1 MPDVSIALS
10 AKDNYT
16 TTLKKIAD
24 ATRTGVKSIES
35 LQQSL
40 DTLNKTRV
48 SVQLNMTKVKNELR
62 EAKKRFEETGDA
74 ADELAMKDKQFEL
87 NNLASQLKAVN
98 ANATEAEKS
107 MRTLAGTNSKIAN
120 RQSAAGGS
128 STKAGSSGSM
138 LGTVGSALAT
148 AGFGDMLSN
157 SLSGA
162 AGAFFGSYYGTTD
175 GAAIESFLGS
185 AISGATMGATV
196 GSMIGGPGLGT
207 AIGAAAGGLIGAV
220 SGGIEAATQK
230 FESRDEAFKS
240 YVQDQYNA
248 VQERQ
253 AADLESGSALAGQR
267 ETDLTSFTTLFGSK
281 DTAQQYLSQ
290 LKTMANVTPFL
301 YSDLTAMSKTLKTY
315 GYAANEMLP
324 ALTAIG
330 DAGAA
335 NGMTTADMTYI
346 ATALG
351 RMRSSNLTTREDLDI
366 LQDRGIDAVGALASA
381 KGVSKGGAYEMISD
395 GDIAGTEAVQIIQSY
410 MEQMYSGAMEQQSK
424 TFEGLSSTLEGW
436 NQEMQNAMG
445 EGYNEGKK
453 IGMSDQIDWLE
464 GEAGQKMMEMNE
476 QIGRAKAEAENLQ
489 QQMYQDVFDG
499 MFNGEIPADMDAR
512 IAAQV
517 EDLHQRYMNAMATIE
532 SSVSSNEEVFAA
544 SEELATLKG
553 AAEELAYNTYMTS
566 DAADTMT
573 AANIALADGI
583 AAGAGDAYEN
593 AGYSLGQHLTKGISS
608 AINAYVPDTI
618 TVPVVYQSVSTSGGI
633 AAGVSARTSI
643 GTSSGTITSS
653 HLTGTTT
660 GSHLTG
666 ATSPYRAIGENRVPR
681 DNTLYLLHEG
691 ERVLTAREARA
702 QDQGGTGGVN
712 IYMGGNYTVRQDSDI
727 GAIAEAVAARILA
740 ARRTLR

>member
-35 LQQSL
+35 LQKSL

-98 ANATEAEKS
+98 ANAIEAEKS

-128 STKAGSSGSM
+128 SAKAGSSGSM

-185 AISGATMGATV
+185 AISGATMGAAA
-196 GSMIGGPGLGT
+196 GSMIAPGVGT

-240 YVQDQYNA
+240 YAQDQYNA

-281 DTAQQYLSQ
+281 DIAQQYLSE

-324 ALTAIG
+324 ALTAVG

-335 NGMTTADMTYI
+335 LGMTAADMSNVS
-346 ATALG
+346 TALG
-351 RMRSSNLTTREDLDI
+351 RMRSSNKTTLEDLNI
-366 LQDRGIDAVGALASA
+366 LQDRGIDAVGALANA
-381 KGVSKGGAYEMISD
+381 KGVSKGDAYSMISG

-453 IGMSDQIDWLE
+453 IGMADQIDWLE
-464 GEAGQKMMEMNE
+464 GEAGQKMMELNE
-476 QIGRAKAEAENLQ
+476 QLGRFKADAENLQ
-489 QQMYQDVFDG
+489 QGIYQDVFNG
-499 MFNGEIPADMDAR
+499 MFTGEIPADMDAK

-532 SSVSSNEEVFAA
+532 SSTATDAEILNAQA
-544 SEELATLKG
+544 QLATAKG
-553 AAEELAYNTYMTS
+553 EAESLAYSTYMQS
-566 DAADTMT
+566 EAADAMT

-583 AAGAGDAYEN
+583 AAGAGDAYKN
-593 AGYSLGQHLTKGISS
+593 AGYSLGLKLTEGISS

-618 TVPVVYQSVSTSGGI
+618 TVPVVYSSTSTE
-633 AAGVSARTSI
+633 S
-643 GTSSGTITSS
+643 SSGGRSYSS
-653 HLTGTTT
+653 DPLN
-660 GSHLTG
+660 
-666 ATSPYRAIGENRVPR
+666 PWKIDAIGENRVPR

-727 GAIAEAVAARILA
+727 GAIAEAVAARIMA
-740 ARRTLR
+740 QVRILRV

>member
-40 DTLNKTRV
+40 DTLNQTRV

-98 ANATEAEKS
+98 ANAIEAEKS

-128 STKAGSSGSM
+128 SAKAGSSGSM

-185 AISGATMGATV
+185 AISGATMGAAA
-196 GSMIGGPGLGT
+196 GSMVAPGVGT

-290 LKTMANVTPFL
+290 LKTMANTTPFL

-324 ALTAIG
+324 ALTAVG

-335 NGMTTADMTYI
+335 LGMTAADMTNVS
-346 ATALG
+346 TALG
-351 RMRSSNLTTREDLDI
+351 RMRSSNKTTLEDLNI

-476 QIGRAKAEAENLQ
+476 QLGRFKADAENLQ
-489 QQMYQDVFDG
+489 QGIYQDVFNG
-499 MFNGEIPADMDAR
+499 MFTGEIPADMDAK

-532 SSVSSNEEVFAA
+532 SSTATDAEILDAQA
-544 SEELATLKG
+544 QLATAKG
-553 AAEELAYNTYMTS
+553 EAESLAYSTYMQT
-566 DAADTMT
+566 DAADAMT
-573 AANIALADGI
+573 EANIALADGI

-593 AGYSLGQHLTKGISS
+593 AGYSIGEKLTQGITRQISS
-608 AINAYVPDTI
+608 YTPPPIK
-618 TVPVVYQSVSTSGGI
+618 VPVLYESVSTSGGI

-643 GTSSGTITSS
+643 GA
-653 HLTGTTT
+653 LTGTTT

-727 GAIAEAVAARILA
+727 GAIAEAVAARIMA

>member
-10 AKDNYT
+10 AKDKVSSI
-16 TTLKKIAD
+16 LKKVGQISGETAD
-24 ATRTGVKSIES
+24 EIDK
-35 LQQSL
+35 LQDSL
-40 DTLNKTRV
+40 DTLSSAKVDLKTNLDKVRQQV
-48 SVQLNMTKVKNELR
+48 SEARKEFRKLGDSVSEQNYKDKLSELEKLEQQYYAVSKSIR
-62 EAKKRFEETGDA
+62 MVENEET
-74 ADELAMKDKQFEL
+74 
-87 NNLASQLKAVN
+87 S
-98 ANATEAEKS
+98 
-107 MRTLAGTNSKIAN
+107 LAGTRSKLSN
-120 RQSAAGGS
+120 REAGGS
-128 STKAGSSGSM
+128 SSSM
-138 LGTVGSALAT
+138 LGTLGSALAT
-148 AGFGDMLSN
+148 AGFGNMLGS

-162 AGAFFGSYYGTTD
+162 AGAFFGSYYGETD
-175 GAAIESFLGS
+175 GAAIQSFLGS
-185 AISGATMGATV
+185 AISGAAMGAAA
-196 GSMIGGPGLGT
+196 GSIIPGVGT

-220 SGGIEAATQK
+220 SGGIEAATQQ
-230 FESRDEAFKS
+230 FESRDAAFKS

-281 DTAQQYLSQ
+281 DTAQQYLSE

-315 GYAANEMLP
+315 GYAADEMLP
-324 ALTAIG
+324 ALTSIG

-335 NGMTTADMTYI
+335 LGMTAADMTNVS
-346 ATALG
+346 TALG
-351 RMRSSNLTTREDLDI
+351 RMRSSNKTTLEDLNI

-381 KGVSKGGAYEMISD
+381 KGVSKGDAYSMISG

-410 MEQMYSGAMEQQSK
+410 MEQMYAGAMEQQSK

-436 NQEMQNAMG
+436 NQELQNAAG
-445 EGYNEGKK
+445 RGYNEEKK
-453 IGMSDQIDWLE
+453 IGMADQIDWLE

-489 QQMYQDVFDG
+489 QGIYQDVFDG

-532 SSVSSNEEVFAA
+532 SSASSNKEVFAA

-583 AAGAGDAYEN
+583 AASAGGAYEN
-593 AGYSLGQHLTKGISS
+593 AGYLLGQELTKGISS

-618 TVPVVYQSVSTSGGI
+618 TVPVVYQSMSTSGGI
-633 AAGVSARTSI
+633 AAVAAARTATGVS
-643 GTSSGTITSS
+643 
-653 HLTGTTT
+653 T

-702 QDQGGTGGVN
+702 QDQGGTGGVVIN
-712 IYMGGNYTVRQDSDI
+712 MGGNYTVRQDSDI
-727 GAIAEAVAARILA
+727 GAIAEAVAARIMA
-740 ARRTLR
+740 QRRIVRT

>member
-35 LQQSL
+35 LQKSL
-40 DTLNKTRV
+40 DTLNQTRV

-87 NNLASQLKAVN
+87 NHLASQLKAVN

-120 RQSAAGGS
+120 KQAADGGIGA
-128 STKAGSSGSM
+128 KAGSSGSM
-138 LGTVGSALAT
+138 LGTLGSALAT
-148 AGFGDMLSN
+148 AGFGNMLGS

-162 AGAFFGSYYGTTD
+162 AGAFFGSYYGETD
-175 GAAIESFLGS
+175 GAAIQSFLGS
-185 AISGATMGATV
+185 AISGAAMGAAA
-196 GSMIGGPGLGT
+196 GSIIPGVGT

-220 SGGIEAATQK
+220 SGGIEAATQQ
-230 FESRDEAFKS
+230 FESRDAAFKS

-253 AADLESGSALAGQR
+253 SADLESGSALAGQR

-281 DTAQQYLSQ
+281 DIAQQYLSE

-315 GYAANEMLP
+315 GYAADEMLP
-324 ALTAIG
+324 ALTSIG

-335 NGMTTADMTYI
+335 LGMTAADMTNVS
-346 ATALG
+346 TALG
-351 RMRSSNLTTREDLDI
+351 RMRSSNKTTLEDLNI

-381 KGVSKGGAYEMISD
+381 KGVSKGDAYSMISG

-436 NQEMQNAMG
+436 NQELQNAAG
-445 EGYNEGKK
+445 RGYNEEKK
-453 IGMSDQIDWLE
+453 IGMADQIDWLE

-489 QQMYQDVFDG
+489 QGIYQDVFDG

-532 SSVSSNEEVFAA
+532 SSASSNKEVFAA

-573 AANIALADGI
+573 AANIALADSI
-583 AAGAGDAYEN
+583 AASTGDAYEN

-618 TVPVVYQSVSTSGGI
+618 TVPVVYQSMSTSGGI
-633 AAGVSARTSI
+633 AAVAAARTATGVS
-643 GTSSGTITSS
+643 
-653 HLTGTTT
+653 T

-681 DNTLYLLHEG
+681 DNMLYLLHEG

-727 GAIAEAVAARILA
+727 SAIAEAVAARILA
-740 ARRTLR
+740 ARRIVRT

>member
-10 AKDNYT
+10 AKDKVSSI
-16 TTLKKIAD
+16 LKKVGQISGETAD
-24 ATRTGVKSIES
+24 EIDK
-35 LQQSL
+35 LQGSL
-40 DTLNKTRV
+40 DTLSSAKVDLKTNLDKVRQQV
-48 SVQLNMTKVKNELR
+48 SEARKEFRKLGDSVSEQNYKDKLSELEKLEQQYYAVSKSIR
-62 EAKKRFEETGDA
+62 MVENEET
-74 ADELAMKDKQFEL
+74 
-87 NNLASQLKAVN
+87 S
-98 ANATEAEKS
+98 
-107 MRTLAGTNSKIAN
+107 LAGTRSKLSN
-120 RQSAAGGS
+120 REAG
-128 STKAGSSGSM
+128 GSSGSM

-175 GAAIESFLGS
+175 GAAIESFFGS

-240 YVQDQYNA
+240 YVQDRYNA

-281 DTAQQYLSQ
+281 DMAQQYLSQ
-290 LKTMANVTPFL
+290 LKTMANTTPFL
-301 YSDLTAMSKTLKTY
+301 YNDLTAMSKTLKTY
-315 GYAANEMLP
+315 GYAAKEMLP

-381 KGVSKGGAYEMISD
+381 KGVSKSDAYSMISG

-436 NQEMQNAMG
+436 NQELQNAAG
-445 EGYNEGKK
+445 RGYNEEKK

-489 QQMYQDVFDG
+489 QQMYQDVFNG

-573 AANIALADGI
+573 AANIALADSI

-593 AGYSLGQHLTKGISS
+593 AGYSIGEKLTQGITRQISS
-608 AINAYVPDTI
+608 YTPPPIK
-618 TVPVVYQSVSTSGGI
+618 VPVLYESVSTSGGI

-643 GTSSGTITSS
+643 GA
-653 HLTGTTT
+653 LTGTTT

-702 QDQGGTGGVN
+702 QDQGGTGGVVIN
-712 IYMGGNYTVRQDSDI
+712 MGGNYTVRQDSDI
-727 GAIAEAVAARILA
+727 GAIAEAVAARIMA
-740 ARRTLR
+740 QVRILR

>member
-10 AKDNYT
+10 AKDKVSSI
-16 TTLKKIAD
+16 LKKVGQISGETAD
-24 ATRTGVKSIES
+24 EIDK
-35 LQQSL
+35 LQDSL
-40 DTLNKTRV
+40 DTLSGAKVDLKTNLDKVRQQV
-48 SVQLNMTKVKNELR
+48 SEARKEFRKLGDSVSEQNYKDKLSELEKLEQQYYAVSKSIR
-62 EAKKRFEETGDA
+62 MVENEET
-74 ADELAMKDKQFEL
+74 
-87 NNLASQLKAVN
+87 S
-98 ANATEAEKS
+98 
-107 MRTLAGTNSKIAN
+107 LAGTRSKLSN
-120 RQSAAGGS
+120 REAG
-128 STKAGSSGSM
+128 GSSGSM

-185 AISGATMGATV
+185 AISGATMGASV

-253 AADLESGSALAGQR
+253 SADLESGSSLASQR
-267 ETDLTSFTTLFGSK
+267 ETDLVSFTTLFGSK

-315 GYAANEMLP
+315 GYAADEMIP
-324 ALTAIG
+324 ALTSIG

-335 NGMTTADMTYI
+335 LGMTAADMTNVS
-346 ATALG
+346 TALG
-351 RMRSSNLTTREDLDI
+351 RMRSSNKTTLEDLNI

-410 MEQMYSGAMEQQSK
+410 MEQMYSGAMGQQSK

-436 NQEMQNAMG
+436 NQELQNAMG

-464 GEAGQKMMEMNE
+464 GEAGQKMQEVYSEMGTL
-476 QIGRAKAEAENLQ
+476 QSDLENMQ
-489 QQMYQDVFDG
+489 QEMYRDIVNG
-499 MFNGEIPADMDAR
+499 MFSGDIASGMDEQ
-512 IAAQV
+512 IAAQM
-517 EDLHQRYMNAMATIE
+517 EQMHTRYMDAMATIDSGTSSDEDKIAARAELGALMGEAQAMAE
-532 SSVSSNEEVFAA
+532 SEYYNSEGVSI
-544 SEELATLKG
+544 LT
-553 AAEELAYNTYMTS
+553 
-566 DAADTMT
+566 D
-573 AANIALADGI
+573 ANITMASNI
-583 AAGAGDAYEN
+583 QSAAGGAYQN
-593 AGYSLGQHLTKGISS
+593 AGYSLGQQLTKGISS
-608 AINAYVPDTI
+608 VISSYVPPSI
-618 TVPVVYQSVSTSGGI
+618 HVPVVTSSISTS
-633 AAGVSARTSI
+633 AGVTN
-643 GTSSGTITSS
+643 GTSVGA
-653 HLTGTTT
+653 TT

-702 QDQGGTGGVN
+702 QDQGGTGGVS
-712 IYMGGNYTVRQDSDI
+712 IYMGGAYYVRQDSDI

-740 ARRTLR
+740 ARRIVRT

>member
-40 DTLNKTRV
+40 DALNKTRV

-128 STKAGSSGSM
+128 SAKTGSSGSM

-162 AGAFFGSYYGTTD
+162 AGAFFGSYYGETD
-175 GAAIESFLGS
+175 GAAIQSFLGS
-185 AISGATMGATV
+185 AISGAAMGAAA
-196 GSMIGGPGLGT
+196 GSIIPGVGT

-240 YVQDQYNA
+240 YVQDRYNA
-248 VQERQ
+248 VQERR
-253 AADLESGSALAGQR
+253 DEELSGGSSIAGQR
-267 ETDLTSFTTLFGSK
+267 EMDQMAFTTLFGNA
-281 DTAQQYLSQ
+281 DTAQNYLEQ
-290 LKTMANVTPFL
+290 VRVMGAETPFQ
-301 YSDLTAMSKTLKTY
+301 YEDLTQISRT
-315 GYAANEMLP
+315 
-324 ALTAIG
+324 LTAFGYSVDELIPTMTALG
-330 DAGAA
+330 DAGSA
-335 NGMTTADMTYI
+335 NGMTTDAINEM
-346 ATALG
+346 AQALG
-351 RMRSSNLTTREDLDI
+351 YMRSSNLVYREQLGI
-366 LQDRGIDAVGALASA
+366 FQRRGVDAAGAVAEA
-381 KGVSKGGAYEMISD
+381 KGMSIDEVYSAITRGDLGGVEISE
-395 GDIAGTEAVQIIQSY
+395 ILTKY
-410 MEQMYSGAMEQQSK
+410 MEETYQGAMDIQSK
-424 TFEGLSSTLEGW
+424 TFEGLASTLEDA
-436 NQEMQNAMG
+436 NAELQNAAG
-445 EGYNEGKK
+445 RGYNEEKK

-489 QQMYQDVFDG
+489 QQMYQDVFNG

-573 AANIALADGI
+573 AANIALADSI
-583 AAGAGDAYEN
+583 AASAGDAYEN
-593 AGYSLGQHLTKGISS
+593 AGYSVSEKLTQGITRH
-608 AINAYVPDTI
+608 INSYTPPPI
-618 TVPVVYQSVSTSGGI
+618 KVPVLYESVSTSGGI
-633 AAGVSARTSI
+633 AAGASARTSI

>member
-35 LQQSL
+35 LQKSL
-40 DTLNKTRV
+40 DTLNQTRV

-120 RQSAAGGS
+120 KQAADGGIGA
-128 STKAGSSGSM
+128 KAGSSGSM
-138 LGTVGSALAT
+138 LGTLGSALAT
-148 AGFGDMLSN
+148 AGFGNMLGS

-162 AGAFFGSYYGTTD
+162 AGAFFGSYYGETD
-175 GAAIESFLGS
+175 GAAIQSFLGS
-185 AISGATMGATV
+185 AISGATMGASV

-220 SGGIEAATQK
+220 SGGIEAATQQ
-230 FESRDEAFKS
+230 FESRDAAFKS

-248 VQERQ
+248 VQERRNEE
-253 AADLESGSALAGQR
+253 LSGGSSIAGQR
-267 ETDLTSFTTLFGSK
+267 EMDQMAFTTLFSNA
-281 DTAQQYLSQ
+281 DTAQDYLEQ
-290 LKTMANVTPFL
+290 VRVMGAETPFQ
-301 YSDLTAMSKTLKTY
+301 YEDLTQISRTLTSF
-315 GYAANEMLP
+315 GYAVDELIPTMT
-324 ALTAIG
+324 ALG

-335 NGMTTADMTYI
+335 NGMTTDAINEM
-346 ATALG
+346 AQALG
-351 RMRSSNLTTREDLDI
+351 YMRSSNLVYREQLGI
-366 LQDRGIDAVGALASA
+366 FQRRGVDAAGAVAEA
-381 KGVSKGGAYEMISD
+381 KGMSIDEVYSAITRGDLGGVEISE
-395 GDIAGTEAVQIIQSY
+395 ILTKY
-410 MEQMYSGAMEQQSK
+410 MEETYQGAMDIQSK
-424 TFEGLSSTLEGW
+424 TFEGLSSTLEDV
-436 NQEMQNAMG
+436 NAELQNAMG

-464 GEAGQKMMEMNE
+464 GEAGQKMMELNE
-476 QIGRAKAEAENLQ
+476 QMGRFKADAENLQ
-489 QQMYQDVFDG
+489 QGIYQDVFNG
-499 MFNGEIPADMDAR
+499 MFTGEIPADMDAK

-532 SSVSSNEEVFAA
+532 SSASSDAEILNAQA
-544 SEELATLKG
+544 QLATAKG
-553 AAEELAYNTYMTS
+553 EAESLAYSTYMQT
-566 DAADTMT
+566 DAADAMT
-573 AANIALADGI
+573 EANIALADGI
-583 AAGAGDAYEN
+583 AAGAGTAYEN
-593 AGYSLGQHLTKGISS
+593 AGFSLGQELTKGISS

-618 TVPVVYQSVSTSGGI
+618 TVPVVYQSMSTSGGI
-633 AAGVSARTSI
+633 AAVAAARTATGVS
-643 GTSSGTITSS
+643 
-653 HLTGTTT
+653 T

-727 GAIAEAVAARILA
+727 SAIAEAVAARILA
-740 ARRTLR
+740 ARRIVRT

>member
-10 AKDNYT
+10 AKDKVSSI
-16 TTLKKIAD
+16 LKKVGQISGETAD
-24 ATRTGVKSIES
+24 EIDK
-35 LQQSL
+35 LQDGL
-40 DTLNKTRV
+40 DTLSSAKVDLKTNLDKVRQQV
-48 SVQLNMTKVKNELR
+48 SEARKEFRKLGDSVSEQNYKDKLSELEKLEQQYCAVSKSIR
-62 EAKKRFEETGDA
+62 MVENEET
-74 ADELAMKDKQFEL
+74 
-87 NNLASQLKAVN
+87 S
-98 ANATEAEKS
+98 
-107 MRTLAGTNSKIAN
+107 LAGTRSKLSN
-120 RQSAAGGS
+120 REAG
-128 STKAGSSGSM
+128 GSSGSM

-185 AISGATMGATV
+185 AISGATMGASV

-290 LKTMANVTPFL
+290 LKTMANTTPFL
-301 YSDLTAMSKTLKTY
+301 YNDLTAMSKTLKTY
-315 GYAANEMLP
+315 GYAAKEMLP
-324 ALTAIG
+324 ALTAVG

-335 NGMTTADMTYI
+335 LGMTAADMTNVS
-346 ATALG
+346 TALG
-351 RMRSSNLTTREDLDI
+351 RMRSSNKTTLEDLNI
-366 LQDRGIDAVGALASA
+366 LQDRGIDAIGALASA

-476 QIGRAKAEAENLQ
+476 QLGRFKADAENLQ
-489 QQMYQDVFDG
+489 QGIYQDVFNG
-499 MFNGEIPADMDAR
+499 MFTGEIPADMDAK

-532 SSVSSNEEVFAA
+532 SSTATDAEILDAQA
-544 SEELATLKG
+544 QLATAKG
-553 AAEELAYNTYMTS
+553 EAESLAYSTYMQT
-566 DAADTMT
+566 DAADAMT
-573 AANIALADGI
+573 EANIALADGI

-593 AGYSLGQHLTKGISS
+593 AGYSIGEKLTQGITRQISS
-608 AINAYVPDTI
+608 YTPPPIK
-618 TVPVVYQSVSTSGGI
+618 VPVLYESVSTSGGI

-643 GTSSGTITSS
+643 GA
-653 HLTGTTT
+653 LTGTTT

-702 QDQGGTGGVN
+702 QDQGGTGGVVIN
-712 IYMGGNYTVRQDSDI
+712 MGGNYTVRQDSDI

-740 ARRTLR
+740 ARRTLRI

>member
-24 ATRTGVKSIES
+24 ATRTGVNSIEDLQKS
-35 LQQSL
+35 LTKLNNTRAQLKL
-40 DTLNKTRV
+40 DLSKAK
-48 SVQLNMTKVKNELR
+48 SELK
-62 EAKKRFEETGDA
+62 EAEKRFRATGDA
-74 ADELAMKDKQFEL
+74 ADELALKDKQLQFD
-87 NNLASQLKAVN
+87 NLTSQLKAVSSS
-98 ANATEAEKS
+98 AKAAES
-107 MRTLAGTNSKIAN
+107 DMTRLAGTNSKIAN
-120 RQSAAGGS
+120 RQSTAGGG
-128 STKAGSSGSM
+128 TGSM
-138 LGTVGSALAT
+138 MGTIGSALAT

-220 SGGIEAATQK
+220 SGGIEAATQQ

-267 ETDLTSFTTLFGSK
+267 ETDLVSFTTLFGSK
-281 DTAQQYLSQ
+281 DIAQQYLSE

-335 NGMTTADMTYI
+335 LGMTAADMTNVS
-346 ATALG
+346 TALG
-351 RMRSSNLTTREDLDI
+351 RMRSSNKTTLEDLNI
-366 LQDRGIDAVGALASA
+366 LQDRGIDAIGALANA
-381 KGVSKGGAYEMISD
+381 KGVSKGDAYSMISG

-436 NQEMQNAMG
+436 NQELQNAMG

-464 GEAGQKMMEMNE
+464 GEAGQKMQEVYSEMGTL
-476 QIGRAKAEAENLQ
+476 QSDLENMQ
-489 QQMYQDVFDG
+489 QEMYRDIVNG
-499 MFNGEIPADMDAR
+499 MFSGDIAAGMDEQ

-517 EDLHQRYMNAMATIE
+517 EQMHTRYAEAMATLDSGTSSDEEKIAARAELGALMGEAQAMAE
-532 SSVSSNEEVFAA
+532 SEYYNSEGVSI
-544 SEELATLKG
+544 LT
-553 AAEELAYNTYMTS
+553 
-566 DAADTMT
+566 D
-573 AANIALADGI
+573 ANIAMASNI
-583 AAGAGDAYEN
+583 QSSAGSAYQN
-593 AGYSLGQHLTKGISS
+593 AGYSLGQQLTKGISS

-618 TVPVVYQSVSTSGGI
+618 TVPVVYSSTSTDSNGGGGGNYDPTDPTRPQKI
-633 AAGVSARTSI
+633 S
-643 GTSSGTITSS
+643 
-653 HLTGTTT
+653 
-660 GSHLTG
+660 
-666 ATSPYRAIGENRVPR
+666 AIGENRVPR

-702 QDQGGTGGVN
+702 QDQGGAGGVN

-727 GAIAEAVAARILA
+727 PAIAEAVAARILR
-740 ARRTLR
+740 ARRIART

>member
-40 DTLNKTRV
+40 DTLNQTRV

-98 ANATEAEKS
+98 ANAIEAEKS

-128 STKAGSSGSM
+128 SAKAGSSGSM

-185 AISGATMGATV
+185 AISGATMGAAA
-196 GSMIGGPGLGT
+196 GSMVAPGVGT

-240 YVQDQYNA
+240 YVQDRYNA

-290 LKTMANVTPFL
+290 LKTMANTTPFL
-301 YSDLTAMSKTLKTY
+301 YNDLTAMSKTLKTY
-315 GYAANEMLP
+315 GYAANEMIP

-381 KGVSKGGAYEMISD
+381 KGVSKSDAYSMISG

-436 NQEMQNAMG
+436 NQELQNAAG
-445 EGYNEGKK
+445 RGYNEEKK

-573 AANIALADGI
+573 AANIALADSI
-583 AAGAGDAYEN
+583 AASAGDAYEN
-593 AGYSLGQHLTKGISS
+593 AGYSVSEKLTQGITRH
-608 AINAYVPDTI
+608 INSYTPPPI
-618 TVPVVYQSVSTSGGI
+618 KVPVLYESVSTSGGI
-633 AAGVSARTSI
+633 AAGASARTSI
-643 GTSSGTITSS
+643 GTSSGTITS
-653 HLTGTTT
+653 
-660 GSHLTG
+660 SHLTG

-702 QDQGGTGGVN
+702 QDQGGTGGVS
-712 IYMGGNYTVRQDSDI
+712 IYMGGTYYVRQDSDI
-727 GAIAEAVAARILA
+727 GAIAEAVSARILA

>member
-35 LQQSL
+35 LQKSL
-40 DTLNKTRV
+40 DTLNQTRV

-120 RQSAAGGS
+120 KQAADGGIGA
-128 STKAGSSGSM
+128 KAGSSGSM
-138 LGTVGSALAT
+138 LGTLGSALAT
-148 AGFGDMLSN
+148 AGFGNMLGS

-162 AGAFFGSYYGTTD
+162 AGAFFGSYYGETD
-175 GAAIESFLGS
+175 GAAIQSFLGS
-185 AISGATMGATV
+185 AISGATMGASV

-240 YVQDQYNA
+240 YVQDRYNA

-267 ETDLTSFTTLFGSK
+267 ETDLTSFTTLFGSQ
-281 DTAQQYLSQ
+281 DTAQQYLSE
-290 LKTMANVTPFL
+290 LKTMANTTPFL
-301 YSDLTAMSKTLKTY
+301 YSDLTAMSKTLKAY
-315 GYAANEMLP
+315 GYAADEMLP
-324 ALTAIG
+324 ALTSIG

-335 NGMTTADMTYI
+335 NGMTAADMTYI

-366 LQDRGIDAVGALASA
+366 LQDRGIDAVGALANA
-381 KGVSKGGAYEMISD
+381 KGVSKGDAYAMISG

-436 NQEMQNAMG
+436 NQELQNAMG

-464 GEAGQKMMEMNE
+464 GEAGQKMMELNE
-476 QIGRAKAEAENLQ
+476 QMGRFKADAENLQ
-489 QQMYQDVFDG
+489 QGIYQDVFNG
-499 MFNGEIPADMDAR
+499 MFTGEIPADMDAK

-532 SSVSSNEEVFAA
+532 SSASSDAEVFAA
-544 SEELATLKG
+544 RTDLGTLKG
-553 AAEELAYNTYMTS
+553 EAETLAYNTYMAS
-566 DAADTMT
+566 DAADAMT

-583 AAGAGDAYEN
+583 AASAGGAYEN
-593 AGYSLGQHLTKGISS
+593 AGYLLGQHLTKGISS

-618 TVPVVYQSVSTSGGI
+618 TVPVVYSSTSTDSNSGGD
-633 AAGVSARTSI
+633 GVY
-643 GTSSGTITSS
+643 SSDP
-653 HLTGTTT
+653 LNPWKKE
-660 GSHLTG
+660 
-666 ATSPYRAIGENRVPR
+666 AAIGENRVPR

-727 GAIAEAVAARILA
+727 SAIAEAVAARILA
-740 ARRTLR
+740 ARRIVRT

>member
-98 ANATEAEKS
+98 ANAIEAEKS

-128 STKAGSSGSM
+128 SAKAGSSGSM

-185 AISGATMGATV
+185 AISGATMGAAA
-196 GSMIGGPGLGT
+196 GSMVAPGIGT

-220 SGGIEAATQK
+220 SGGIEAATQQ

-248 VQERQ
+248 VQERRNEE
-253 AADLESGSALAGQR
+253 LSGGSSIAGQR
-267 ETDLTSFTTLFGSK
+267 EMDQMAFTTLFGNA
-281 DTAQQYLSQ
+281 DTAQNYLEQ
-290 LKTMANVTPFL
+290 VRVMGAETPFQ
-301 YSDLTAMSKTLKTY
+301 YEDLTQISRT
-315 GYAANEMLP
+315 
-324 ALTAIG
+324 LTAFGYSVDELIPTMTALG
-330 DAGAA
+330 DAGSA
-335 NGMTTADMTYI
+335 NGMTTDAINEM
-346 ATALG
+346 AQALG
-351 RMRSSNLTTREDLDI
+351 YMRSSNLVYREQFGI
-366 LQDRGIDAVGALASA
+366 FQRRGVDAAGAVAEA
-381 KGVSKGGAYEMISD
+381 KGMSIDEVYSAITRGDLGGVEISE
-395 GDIAGTEAVQIIQSY
+395 ILTKY
-410 MEQMYSGAMEQQSK
+410 MEETYQGAMDIQSK
-424 TFEGLSSTLEGW
+424 TFEGLASTLEDA
-436 NQEMQNAMG
+436 NAELQNAAG
-445 EGYNEGKK
+445 RGYNEEKK
-453 IGMSDQIDWLE
+453 IGMADQIDWLE

-544 SEELATLKG
+544 SEE
-553 AAEELAYNTYMTS
+553 
-566 DAADTMT
+566 
-573 AANIALADGI
+573 
-583 AAGAGDAYEN
+583 
-593 AGYSLGQHLTKGISS
+593 
-608 AINAYVPDTI
+608 
-618 TVPVVYQSVSTSGGI
+618 
-633 AAGVSARTSI
+633 
-643 GTSSGTITSS
+643 
-653 HLTGTTT
+653 
-660 GSHLTG
+660 
-666 ATSPYRAIGENRVPR
+666 
-681 DNTLYLLHEG
+681 
-691 ERVLTAREARA
+691 
-702 QDQGGTGGVN
+702 
-712 IYMGGNYTVRQDSDI
+712 
-727 GAIAEAVAARILA
+727 
-740 ARRTLR
+740 

>member
-10 AKDNYT
+10 AKDKVSSI
-16 TTLKKIAD
+16 LKKVGQISGETAD
-24 ATRTGVKSIES
+24 EIDK
-35 LQQSL
+35 LQDSL
-40 DTLNKTRV
+40 DTLSSAKVDLKTNLDKVRQQV
-48 SVQLNMTKVKNELR
+48 SEARKEFRKLGDSVSEQNYKDKLSELEKLEQQYYAVSKSIR
-62 EAKKRFEETGDA
+62 MVENEET
-74 ADELAMKDKQFEL
+74 
-87 NNLASQLKAVN
+87 S
-98 ANATEAEKS
+98 
-107 MRTLAGTNSKIAN
+107 LAGTRSKLSN
-120 RQSAAGGS
+120 REAG
-128 STKAGSSGSM
+128 GSSGSM

-185 AISGATMGATV
+185 AISGATMGAAA
-196 GSMIGGPGLGT
+196 GSMVAPGVGT

-230 FESRDEAFKS
+230 FESRDDAFKS
-240 YVQDQYNA
+240 YVQDRYNA

-281 DTAQQYLSQ
+281 DIAQQYLSE
-290 LKTMANVTPFL
+290 LKTMANTTPFL
-301 YSDLTAMSKTLKTY
+301 YNDLTAMSKTLKTY
-315 GYAANEMLP
+315 GYAAKEMLP

-436 NQEMQNAMG
+436 NQEMQNAAG
-445 EGYNEGKK
+445 RGYNEEKK

-553 AAEELAYNTYMTS
+553 EAESLAYSTYMQS
-566 DAADTMT
+566 DAADAMT

-593 AGYSLGQHLTKGISS
+593 AGYSIGEKLTQGITRQISS
-608 AINAYVPDTI
+608 YTPPPIK
-618 TVPVVYQSVSTSGGI
+618 VPVLYESVSTSGGI

-643 GTSSGTITSS
+643 GTS
-653 HLTGTTT
+653 TGTTT

-702 QDQGGTGGVN
+702 QDHGGTGGVN

>member
-10 AKDNYT
+10 AKDKVSSI
-16 TTLKKIAD
+16 LKKVGQISGETAD
-24 ATRTGVKSIES
+24 EIDK
-35 LQQSL
+35 LQDSL
-40 DTLNKTRV
+40 DTLSSAKVDLKTNLDKVRQQV
-48 SVQLNMTKVKNELR
+48 SEARKEFRKLGDSVSEQNYKDKLSELEKLEQQYYAVSKSIR
-62 EAKKRFEETGDA
+62 MVENEET
-74 ADELAMKDKQFEL
+74 
-87 NNLASQLKAVN
+87 S
-98 ANATEAEKS
+98 
-107 MRTLAGTNSKIAN
+107 LAGTRSKLSN
-120 RQSAAGGS
+120 REAG
-128 STKAGSSGSM
+128 GSSGSM

-185 AISGATMGATV
+185 TISGATMGAAA
-196 GSMIGGPGLGT
+196 GSMIAPGVGT

-281 DTAQQYLSQ
+281 DIAQQYLSE

-324 ALTAIG
+324 ALTAVG

-335 NGMTTADMTYI
+335 LGMTAADMSNVS
-346 ATALG
+346 TALG
-351 RMRSSNLTTREDLDI
+351 RMRSSNKTTLEDLNI
-366 LQDRGIDAVGALASA
+366 LQDRGIDAIGALANA
-381 KGVSKGGAYEMISD
+381 KGVSKGDAYSMISG

-436 NQEMQNAMG
+436 NQELQNAAG
-445 EGYNEGKK
+445 RGYNEEKK

-489 QQMYQDVFDG
+489 QQMYQDVFNG

-573 AANIALADGI
+573 AANIALADSI
-583 AAGAGDAYEN
+583 AAGTGDAYKN
-593 AGYSLGQHLTKGISS
+593 AGYSLGLKLTEGISS

-618 TVPVVYQSVSTSGGI
+618 TVPVVYSTTSTDSNGGGGGNYDPTDPTRPQKI
-633 AAGVSARTSI
+633 S
-643 GTSSGTITSS
+643 
-653 HLTGTTT
+653 
-660 GSHLTG
+660 
-666 ATSPYRAIGENRVPR
+666 AIGENRVPR

-702 QDQGGTGGVN
+702 QDQGGTGGVS
-712 IYMGGNYTVRQDSDI
+712 IYMGGTYYVRQDSDI

>member
-10 AKDNYT
+10 AKDNFS
-16 TTLKKIAD
+16 TTLKKIAQE
-24 ATRTGVKSIES
+24 TRTGVNSIEDLQKS
-35 LQQSL
+35 LTKLNNTRAQLRL
-40 DTLNKTRV
+40 DLSKAK
-48 SVQLNMTKVKNELR
+48 SELK
-62 EAKKRFEETGDA
+62 EAEKRFRATGDA
-74 ADELAMKDKQFEL
+74 ADELALKDKQLQFD
-87 NNLASQLKAVN
+87 NLTSQLKAVSSS
-98 ANATEAEKS
+98 AKAAES
-107 MRTLAGTNSKIAN
+107 DMTRLAGTNSKIAN
-120 RQSAAGGS
+120 RQSTGTG
-128 STKAGSSGSM
+128 TGSM
-138 LGTVGSALAT
+138 MGTIGSALAT
-148 AGFGDMLSN
+148 AGFGQMLSG

-162 AGAFFGSYYGTTD
+162 AGAFFSSYYGSTD
-175 GAAIESFLGS
+175 GTAIQSVLGS
-185 AISGATMGATV
+185 AISGATMGAAA
-196 GSMIGGPGLGT
+196 GSIIPGVGT
-207 AIGAAAGGLIGAV
+207 AIGAAVGTAIGAV

-267 ETDLTSFTTLFGSK
+267 ETDLVSFTTLFGSK
-281 DTAQQYLSQ
+281 DIAQQYLSE

-315 GYAANEMLP
+315 GYAANEMIP
-324 ALTAIG
+324 ALTSIG

-335 NGMTTADMTYI
+335 LGMTAADMTNVS
-346 ATALG
+346 TALG
-351 RMRSSNLTTREDLDI
+351 RMRSSNKTTLEDLNI
-366 LQDRGIDAVGALASA
+366 LQDRGIDAIGALANA
-381 KGVSKGGAYEMISD
+381 KGVSKGDAYSMISG

-436 NQEMQNAMG
+436 NQELQNAMG

-476 QIGRAKAEAENLQ
+476 QLGRFKADAENLQ
-489 QQMYQDVFDG
+489 QDIYQDVFNG
-499 MFNGEIPADMDAR
+499 MFTGEIPAEMDAK

-517 EDLHQRYMNAMATIE
+517 EDLHRRYMDAMATIE
-532 SSVSSNEEVFAA
+532 SSTATD
-544 SEELATLKG
+544 SEILDAQAQLATAKG
-553 AAEELAYNTYMTS
+553 EAESLAYSTYMQT
-566 DAADTMT
+566 DAADAMT
-573 AANIALADGI
+573 EANIALADGI

-593 AGYSLGQHLTKGISS
+593 AGYRVAEKLTQGITRQIASYTPPP
-608 AINAYVPDTI
+608 IK
-618 TVPVVYQSVSTSGGI
+618 VPVLYESVSTSGGI
-633 AAGVSARTSI
+633 AAGVSIRTSV
-643 GTSSGTITSS
+643 
-653 HLTGTTT
+653 GTTT

-727 GAIAEAVAARILA
+727 SAIAEAVAARILR
-740 ARRTLR
+740 ARRIVRT

>member
-35 LQQSL
+35 LQKSL
-40 DTLNKTRV
+40 DTLNQTRV

-120 RQSAAGGS
+120 KQAADGGIGA
-128 STKAGSSGSM
+128 KAGSSGSM
-138 LGTVGSALAT
+138 LGTLGSALAT
-148 AGFGDMLSN
+148 AGFGNMLGS

-162 AGAFFGSYYGTTD
+162 AGAFFGSYYGETD
-175 GAAIESFLGS
+175 GAAIQSFLGS
-185 AISGATMGATV
+185 AISGATMGASV

-220 SGGIEAATQK
+220 SGGIEAATQQ
-230 FESRDEAFKS
+230 FESRDAAFKS

-281 DTAQQYLSQ
+281 DTAQQYLSE

-315 GYAANEMLP
+315 GYAADEMLP
-324 ALTAIG
+324 ALTSIG

-335 NGMTTADMTYI
+335 LGMTAADMTYI

-381 KGVSKGGAYEMISD
+381 KGVSKGDAYSMISG

-436 NQEMQNAMG
+436 NQELQNAAG
-445 EGYNEGKK
+445 RGYNEEKK

-532 SSVSSNEEVFAA
+532 SSASSNKEVFAA

-553 AAEELAYNTYMTS
+553 EAESLAYSAYMTS
-566 DAADTMT
+566 DAADMMT

-583 AAGAGDAYEN
+583 AASAGGAYEN
-593 AGYSLGQHLTKGISS
+593 AGYLLGQELTKGISS

-618 TVPVVYQSVSTSGGI
+618 TVPVVYSSTSTDSNSGDDI
-633 AAGVSARTSI
+633 VY
-643 GTSSGTITSS
+643 SSNPDM
-653 HLTGTTT
+653 
-660 GSHLTG
+660 G
-666 ATSPYRAIGENRVPR
+666 AAIGEDRVPR
-681 DNTLYLLHEG
+681 DNMLYLLHEG
-691 ERVLTAREARA
+691 ERVLTAREVRA

-727 GAIAEAVAARILA
+727 AAIAEAVAARILA
-740 ARRTLR
+740 ARRIVRT

>member
-10 AKDNYT
+10 AKDKVSSI
-16 TTLKKIAD
+16 LKKVGQISGETAD
-24 ATRTGVKSIES
+24 EIDK
-35 LQQSL
+35 LQDSL
-40 DTLNKTRV
+40 DTLSSAKVDLKTNLDKVRQQV
-48 SVQLNMTKVKNELR
+48 SEARKEFRKLGDSVSEQNYKDKLSELEKLEQQYYAVSKSIR
-62 EAKKRFEETGDA
+62 MVENEET
-74 ADELAMKDKQFEL
+74 
-87 NNLASQLKAVN
+87 S
-98 ANATEAEKS
+98 
-107 MRTLAGTNSKIAN
+107 LAGTRSKLSN
-120 RQSAAGGS
+120 REAG
-128 STKAGSSGSM
+128 GSSGSM

-240 YVQDQYNA
+240 YVQDRYNA

-324 ALTAIG
+324 ALTAVG

-335 NGMTTADMTYI
+335 LGMTAADMSNVS
-346 ATALG
+346 TALG
-351 RMRSSNLTTREDLDI
+351 RMRSSNKTTLEDLNI
-366 LQDRGIDAVGALASA
+366 LQDRGIDAIGALANA
-381 KGVSKGGAYEMISD
+381 KGVSKGDAYSMISG

-436 NQEMQNAMG
+436 NQELQNAMG

-464 GEAGQKMMEMNE
+464 GEAGQKMQEVYSQMGTLQSDLENMQQEMYRDIVN
-476 QIGRAKAEAENLQ
+476 
-489 QQMYQDVFDG
+489 G
-499 MFNGEIPADMDAR
+499 MFSGDIASGMDEQ

-517 EDLHQRYMNAMATIE
+517 EQMHTRYMEAMATLDSGTSSDEEKIAARAELGALMGEAQAMAE
-532 SSVSSNEEVFAA
+532 SEYYNSEGVSI
-544 SEELATLKG
+544 LT
-553 AAEELAYNTYMTS
+553 
-566 DAADTMT
+566 D
-573 AANIALADGI
+573 ANITMASNI
-583 AAGAGDAYEN
+583 QSSAGGAYQN
-593 AGYSLGQHLTKGISS
+593 AGYSLGQQLTKGISS
-608 AINAYVPDTI
+608 AVSSYVPPSI
-618 TVPVVYQSVSTSGGI
+618 RVPVVYSSTSTDSNSGDDI
-633 AAGVSARTSI
+633 VY
-643 GTSSGTITSS
+643 SSNPDM
-653 HLTGTTT
+653 
-660 GSHLTG
+660 G
-666 ATSPYRAIGENRVPR
+666 AAIGEDRVPR
-681 DNTLYLLHEG
+681 DNMLYLLHEG

-727 GAIAEAVAARILA
+727 GAIAEAVAARIMA
-740 ARRTLR
+740 QRRIVRT

>member
-1 MPDVSIALS
+1 MPNDVSISLTARDKVS
-10 AKDNYT
+10 SI
-16 TTLKKIAD
+16 LKQVSKASYST
-24 ATRTGVKSIES
+24 ATEIDK
-35 LQQSL
+35 LQDSL
-40 DTLNKTRV
+40 DTLSSAKVDLKTNLDKVRQQV
-48 SVQLNMTKVKNELR
+48 SEARKEFRKLGDSVSEQNYKDKLSELEKLEQQYYAVSKSIR
-62 EAKKRFEETGDA
+62 MVENEET
-74 ADELAMKDKQFEL
+74 
-87 NNLASQLKAVN
+87 S
-98 ANATEAEKS
+98 
-107 MRTLAGTNSKIAN
+107 LAGTRSKLSN
-120 RQSAAGGS
+120 REAG
-128 STKAGSSGSM
+128 GSSGSM

-185 AISGATMGATV
+185 AISGATMGASV

-290 LKTMANVTPFL
+290 LKTMANTTPFL
-301 YSDLTAMSKTLKTY
+301 YNDLTAMSKTLKTY
-315 GYAANEMLP
+315 GYAAKEMLP
-324 ALTAIG
+324 ALTAVG

-335 NGMTTADMTYI
+335 LGMTAADMTNVS
-346 ATALG
+346 TALG
-351 RMRSSNLTTREDLDI
+351 RMRSSNKTTLEDLNI
-366 LQDRGIDAVGALASA
+366 LQDRGIDAIGALASA

-476 QIGRAKAEAENLQ
+476 QLGRFKADAENLQ
-489 QQMYQDVFDG
+489 QGIYQDVFNG
-499 MFNGEIPADMDAR
+499 MFTGEIPADMDAK

-532 SSVSSNEEVFAA
+532 SSTATDAEILDAQA
-544 SEELATLKG
+544 QLATAKG
-553 AAEELAYNTYMTS
+553 EAESLAYSTYMQT
-566 DAADTMT
+566 DAADAMT
-573 AANIALADGI
+573 EANIALADGI

-593 AGYSLGQHLTKGISS
+593 AGYSIGEKLTQGITRQISS
-608 AINAYVPDTI
+608 YTPPPIK
-618 TVPVVYQSVSTSGGI
+618 VPVLYESVSTSGGI

-643 GTSSGTITSS
+643 GA
-653 HLTGTTT
+653 LTGTTT

-702 QDQGGTGGVN
+702 QDQGGTGGVVIN
-712 IYMGGNYTVRQDSDI
+712 MGGNYTVRQDSDI

-740 ARRTLR
+740 ARRTLRI

>member
-10 AKDNYT
+10 AKDKVSSI
-16 TTLKKIAD
+16 LKKVSQVSGQTAD
-24 ATRTGVKSIES
+24 EIDK
-35 LQQSL
+35 LQDSL
-40 DTLNKTRV
+40 DTLSGAKIDLKTNLDKVRQQV
-48 SVQLNMTKVKNELR
+48 SEARKEFRKLGDSVSEQNYKDKLSELEKLEQQYYAVSKSIR
-62 EAKKRFEETGDA
+62 MVENEET
-74 ADELAMKDKQFEL
+74 
-87 NNLASQLKAVN
+87 S
-98 ANATEAEKS
+98 
-107 MRTLAGTNSKIAN
+107 LAGTRSKLSN
-120 RQSAAGGS
+120 RETTGS
-128 STKAGSSGSM
+128 GTGSM
-138 LGTVGSALAT
+138 MGTIGSALAT
-148 AGFGDMLSN
+148 AGFGQMLSG

-162 AGAFFGSYYGTTD
+162 AGAFFSSYYGSND
-175 GAAIESFLGS
+175 GAAIQSVLGN
-185 AISGATMGATV
+185 AISGATMGASAGMMV
-196 GSMIGGPGLGT
+196 AGPTGA
-207 AIGAAAGGLIGAV
+207 AIGAAAGTLIGAV
-220 SGGIEAATQK
+220 SGGIEAATQQ

-267 ETDLTSFTTLFGSK
+267 ETDLVSFTTLFGSK

-290 LKTMANVTPFL
+290 LKTMANTTPFL

-315 GYAANEMLP
+315 GYAANEMIP
-324 ALTAIG
+324 ALTSIG

-335 NGMTTADMTYI
+335 LGMTAADMTNVS
-346 ATALG
+346 TALG
-351 RMRSSNLTTREDLDI
+351 RMRSSNKTTLEDLNI
-366 LQDRGIDAVGALASA
+366 LQDRGIDAIGALANA
-381 KGVSKGGAYEMISD
+381 KGVSKSDAYSMISG
-395 GDIAGTEAVQIIQSY
+395 GDIVGTEAVQIIQSY
-410 MEQMYSGAMEQQSK
+410 MEQLYSGAMEQQSK

-436 NQEMQNAMG
+436 NQELQNAAG
-445 EGYNEGKK
+445 RGYNEEKK
-453 IGMSDQIDWLE
+453 IGMADQIDWLE

-573 AANIALADGI
+573 AANIALADSI

-593 AGYSLGQHLTKGISS
+593 SGYSVGEKLTQGITRH
-608 AINAYVPDTI
+608 INSYTPPPI
-618 TVPVVYQSVSTSGGI
+618 KVPVLYESVSTSGGI

-643 GTSSGTITSS
+643 GTS
-653 HLTGTTT
+653 TGTTT

-702 QDQGGTGGVN
+702 QDQGGTGGVVIN
-712 IYMGGNYTVRQDSDI
+712 MGGNYTVRQDSDI
-727 GAIAEAVAARILA
+727 SAIAEAVAARILR
-740 ARRTLR
+740 ARRIART

>member
-10 AKDNYT
+10 AKDKVSSI
-16 TTLKKIAD
+16 LKKVGQISGETAD
-24 ATRTGVKSIES
+24 EIDK
-35 LQQSL
+35 LQDSL
-40 DTLNKTRV
+40 DTLSSAKVDLKTNLDKVRQQV
-48 SVQLNMTKVKNELR
+48 SEARKEFRKLGDSVSEQNYKDKLSELEKLEQQYYAVSKSIR
-62 EAKKRFEETGDA
+62 MVENEET
-74 ADELAMKDKQFEL
+74 
-87 NNLASQLKAVN
+87 S
-98 ANATEAEKS
+98 
-107 MRTLAGTNSKIAN
+107 LAGTRSKLSN
-120 RQSAAGGS
+120 REAGD
-128 STKAGSSGSM
+128 SSGSM

-162 AGAFFGSYYGTTD
+162 AGAFFSSYYGTTD

-185 AISGATMGATV
+185 AISGATMGAAA
-196 GSMIGGPGLGT
+196 GSMIAPGVGT

-281 DTAQQYLSQ
+281 DIAQQYLSE

-381 KGVSKGGAYEMISD
+381 KGVSKSDAYSMISG

-436 NQEMQNAMG
+436 NQELQNAAG
-445 EGYNEGKK
+445 RGYNEEKK

-489 QQMYQDVFDG
+489 QQMYQDVFNG

-517 EDLHQRYMNAMATIE
+517 EDLHRRYMNAMATIE
-532 SSVSSNEEVFAA
+532 SSASSNKEVFAA

-566 DAADTMT
+566 DAADTMA
-573 AANIALADGI
+573 AANIALADSI

-593 AGYSLGQHLTKGISS
+593 AGYSVGEKLTQGITRHISS
-608 AINAYVPDTI
+608 YTPPPIK
-618 TVPVVYQSVSTSGGI
+618 VPVLYESMSTSGGI
-633 AAGVSARTSI
+633 AAVAAARTATGVS
-643 GTSSGTITSS
+643 
-653 HLTGTTT
+653 T

-727 GAIAEAVAARILA
+727 SAIAEAVAARIMA
-740 ARRTLR
+740 QRRIVRT

>member
-10 AKDNYT
+10 AKDKVSSI
-16 TTLKKIAD
+16 LKKVGQISGETAD
-24 ATRTGVKSIES
+24 EIDK
-35 LQQSL
+35 LQDSL
-40 DTLNKTRV
+40 DTLSSAKVDLKTNLDKVRQQV
-48 SVQLNMTKVKNELR
+48 SEARKEFRKLGDSVSEQNYKDKLSEL
-62 EAKKRFEETGDA
+62 EKLEQQYYAVSKSIHMVENEET
-74 ADELAMKDKQFEL
+74 
-87 NNLASQLKAVN
+87 S
-98 ANATEAEKS
+98 
-107 MRTLAGTNSKIAN
+107 LAGTRSKLSN
-120 RQSAAGGS
+120 REAG
-128 STKAGSSGSM
+128 GSSGSM

-253 AADLESGSALAGQR
+253 TADLESGSALAGQR

-290 LKTMANVTPFL
+290 LKTMANTTPFL
-301 YSDLTAMSKTLKTY
+301 YNDLTAMSKTLKTY
-315 GYAANEMLP
+315 GYAAKEMLP

-381 KGVSKGGAYEMISD
+381 KGVSKSDAYSMISG
-395 GDIAGTEAVQIIQSY
+395 GDIAGTEAAQIIQSY

-436 NQEMQNAMG
+436 NQELQNAAG
-445 EGYNEGKK
+445 RGYNEEKK

-499 MFNGEIPADMDAR
+499 MFNGEIPTDMDAR

-573 AANIALADGI
+573 AANIALADSI

-593 AGYSLGQHLTKGISS
+593 AGYSVSEKLTQGITRH
-608 AINAYVPDTI
+608 INSYTPPPI
-618 TVPVVYQSVSTSGGI
+618 KVPVLYESVSTSGGI
-633 AAGVSARTSI
+633 AAGASARTSI

-712 IYMGGNYTVRQDSDI
+712 IYMGGTYYVRQDSDI
-727 GAIAEAVAARILA
+727 GAIAEAVAARIMA

>member
-10 AKDNYT
+10 AKDKVSSI
-16 TTLKKIAD
+16 LKKVGQISGETAD
-24 ATRTGVKSIES
+24 EIDK
-35 LQQSL
+35 LQDSL
-40 DTLNKTRV
+40 DTLSSAKVDLKTNLDKVRQQV
-48 SVQLNMTKVKNELR
+48 SEARKEFRKLGDSVSEQNYKDKLSELEKLEQQYYAVSKSIR
-62 EAKKRFEETGDA
+62 MVENEET
-74 ADELAMKDKQFEL
+74 
-87 NNLASQLKAVN
+87 S
-98 ANATEAEKS
+98 
-107 MRTLAGTNSKIAN
+107 LAGTRSKLSN
-120 RQSAAGGS
+120 REAG
-128 STKAGSSGSM
+128 GSSGSM

-240 YVQDQYNA
+240 YVQDRYNA

-324 ALTAIG
+324 ALTAVG

-335 NGMTTADMTYI
+335 LGMTAADMSNVS
-346 ATALG
+346 TALG
-351 RMRSSNLTTREDLDI
+351 RMRSSNKTTLEDLNI
-366 LQDRGIDAVGALASA
+366 LQDRGIDAIGALANA
-381 KGVSKGGAYEMISD
+381 KGVSKGDAYSMISG

-436 NQEMQNAMG
+436 NQELQNAMG

-464 GEAGQKMMEMNE
+464 GEAGQKMQEVYSQMGTLQSDLENMQQEMYRDIVN
-476 QIGRAKAEAENLQ
+476 
-489 QQMYQDVFDG
+489 G
-499 MFNGEIPADMDAR
+499 MFSGDIASGMDEQ

-517 EDLHQRYMNAMATIE
+517 EQMHTRYMEAMATLDSGTSSDEEKIAARAELGALMGEAQAMAE
-532 SSVSSNEEVFAA
+532 SEYYNSEGVSI
-544 SEELATLKG
+544 LT
-553 AAEELAYNTYMTS
+553 
-566 DAADTMT
+566 D
-573 AANIALADGI
+573 ANITMASNI
-583 AAGAGDAYEN
+583 QSSAGGAYQN
-593 AGYSLGQHLTKGISS
+593 AGYSLGQQLTKGISS
-608 AINAYVPDTI
+608 AVSSYVPPSI
-618 TVPVVYQSVSTSGGI
+618 RVPVVYSSTSTDSNSGDDI
-633 AAGVSARTSI
+633 VY
-643 GTSSGTITSS
+643 SSNPDM
-653 HLTGTTT
+653 
-660 GSHLTG
+660 G
-666 ATSPYRAIGENRVPR
+666 AAIGEDRVPR
-681 DNTLYLLHEG
+681 DNMLYLLHEG

-727 GAIAEAVAARILA
+727 GAIAEAVAARIMA
-740 ARRTLR
+740 QVRILRV

>member
-35 LQQSL
+35 LQKSL
-40 DTLNKTRV
+40 DTLNQTRV

-87 NNLASQLKAVN
+87 NHLASQLKAVN

-120 RQSAAGGS
+120 KQAADGGIGA
-128 STKAGSSGSM
+128 KAGSSGSM
-138 LGTVGSALAT
+138 LGTLGSALAT
-148 AGFGDMLSN
+148 AGFGNMLGS

-162 AGAFFGSYYGTTD
+162 AGAFFGSYYGETD
-175 GAAIESFLGS
+175 GAAIQSFLDS
-185 AISGATMGATV
+185 AISGAAMGASV

-220 SGGIEAATQK
+220 SGGIEAATQQ
-230 FESRDEAFKS
+230 FESRDAAFKS

-253 AADLESGSALAGQR
+253 SADLESGSALAGQR

-281 DTAQQYLSQ
+281 DIAQQYLSE

-315 GYAANEMLP
+315 GYAADEMLP
-324 ALTAIG
+324 ALTSIG

-335 NGMTTADMTYI
+335 LGMTAADMTNVS
-346 ATALG
+346 TALG
-351 RMRSSNLTTREDLDI
+351 RMRSSNKTTLEDLNI

-381 KGVSKGGAYEMISD
+381 KGVSKGDAYSMISG

-436 NQEMQNAMG
+436 NQELQNAMG

-464 GEAGQKMMEMNE
+464 GEAGQKMMELNE
-476 QIGRAKAEAENLQ
+476 QMGRFKADAENLQ
-489 QQMYQDVFDG
+489 QGIYQDVFNG
-499 MFNGEIPADMDAR
+499 MFTGEMPADMDAK
-512 IAAQV
+512 IVAQV

-532 SSVSSNEEVFAA
+532 SSASSNKEVFAA

-573 AANIALADGI
+573 AANIALADSI
-583 AAGAGDAYEN
+583 AASTGDAYEN

-618 TVPVVYQSVSTSGGI
+618 TVPVVYSSTSTDSNGGGGGI
-633 AAGVSARTSI
+633 YDPTDPTRSQRMSADDSAAT
-643 GTSSGTITSS
+643 
-653 HLTGTTT
+653 
-660 GSHLTG
+660 
-666 ATSPYRAIGENRVPR
+666 GENRVPR
-681 DNTLYLLHEG
+681 DNMLYLLHEG

-727 GAIAEAVAARILA
+727 SAIAEAVAARILA
-740 ARRTLR
+740 ARRIVRT

>member
-10 AKDNYT
+10 AKDNFSE
-16 TTLKKIAD
+16 TLRKLASAANTSVNDVD
-24 ATRTGVKSIES
+24 ALQKSLTKLNNTRANLKLDLSRAKS
-35 LQQSL
+35 
-40 DTLNKTRV
+40 
-48 SVQLNMTKVKNELR
+48 ELR
-62 EAKKRFEETGDA
+62 EAEKRFKATGDA
-74 ADELAMKDKQFEL
+74 ADELALKDKQIEFD
-87 NNLASQLKAVN
+87 NLTSQLKAVS
-98 ANATEAEKS
+98 ASAKTAES
-107 MRTLAGTNSKIAN
+107 NMMSLAGTNSKLSN
-120 RQSAAGGS
+120 RASGGG
-128 STKAGSSGSM
+128 KSGSM
-138 LGTVGSALAT
+138 WGTLGGALAT
-148 AGFGDMLSN
+148 AGFGNMLSG
-157 SLSGA
+157 SLSQA
-162 AGAFFGSYYGTTD
+162 AGAFLGSYYGASD
-175 GAAIESFLGS
+175 GAAIESVLGG
-185 AISGATMGATV
+185 AISGASMGAAA
-196 GSMIGGPGLGT
+196 GSIIPGVGT
-207 AIGAAAGGLIGAV
+207 AIGAAVGGAIGAV
-220 SGGIEAATQK
+220 SGGIEAAAQK
-230 FESRDEAFKS
+230 FTEKDEAFKS

-281 DTAQQYLSQ
+281 DIAQQYLSE

-381 KGVSKGGAYEMISD
+381 KGVSKSDAYSMISG

-436 NQEMQNAMG
+436 NQELQNAAG
-445 EGYNEGKK
+445 RGYNEEKK

-489 QQMYQDVFDG
+489 QQMYQDVFNG

-573 AANIALADGI
+573 AANIALADSI
-583 AAGAGDAYEN
+583 AASAGDAYEN
-593 AGYSLGQHLTKGISS
+593 AGYSVSEKLTQGITRH
-608 AINAYVPDTI
+608 INSYTPPPI
-618 TVPVVYQSVSTSGGI
+618 KVPVLYESVSTSGGI
-633 AAGVSARTSI
+633 AAGASARTSI

-702 QDQGGTGGVN
+702 ADRQESGGNVV
-712 IYMGGNYTVRQDSDI
+712 IQMGGNYTVRQDSDI
-727 GAIAEAVAARILA
+727 DAIAEAVAARILA
-740 ARRTLR
+740 MCRTLRPR